1 MCTEKKS
8 CQGQTN
14 ESSFTNNTIR
24 GRAPKAQ
31 GRGSNFF
38 QQGGP
43 DFSKQGG
50 PGGVLSKNYL
60 KFHRVIQINKK

>member
-1 MCTEKKS
+1 MHIVLIGHHPHLIIEGKEDL
-8 CQGQTN
+8 GRGH
-14 ESSFTNNTIR
+14 IR

-38 QQGGP
+38 FIRVGP

-50 PGGVLSKNYL
+50 PGGVPSKI
-60 KFHRVIQINKK
+60 FSQIS